1 VFYNRNCDPII
12 KRKSM
17 LHRVFCGQRV
27 AISLLVLT
35 GAAML
40 MPPSSMAFAGGL
52 ADKLVGTWRV
62 VRFVDINPSGKVTYP
77 FGQKPRGYVVYDPT
91 GHLSVQIMRVP
102 AQPTFVAGDDDKGT
116 DAEVR
121 GAYDGF
127 VANFG
132 TYRVDEAHSV
142 VTHVVEGNLKPSYTG
157 TEQPRPFKLDGDV
170 LIIKVRD
177 KDGSSGI
184 RELHRVKQPAAS
196 DSSIV
201 VANVIA

>member
-1 VFYNRNCDPII
+1 
-12 KRKSM
+12 M

-102 AQPTFVAGDDDKGT
+102 AQPTFVAGDDDKVT

-121 GAYDGF
+121 GAYDVF

>member
-1 VFYNRNCDPII
+1 
-12 KRKSM
+12 M